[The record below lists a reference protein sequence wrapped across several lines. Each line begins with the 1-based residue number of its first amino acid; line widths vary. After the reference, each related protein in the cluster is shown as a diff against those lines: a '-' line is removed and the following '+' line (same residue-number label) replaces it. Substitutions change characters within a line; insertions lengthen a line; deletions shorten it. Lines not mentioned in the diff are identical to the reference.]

1 MSPHSTP
8 RSVKGI
14 LKSPIT
20 IPNSLNLGLSRGP
33 NSLTVA
39 FESADGAWFHRP
51 WKMTCSFR
59 YQIINVCVEKTI
71 TSSYSWL

>member
-20 IPNSLNLGLSRGP
+20 TPNSLNLGLSRGP

-39 FESADGAWFHRP
+39 FESADGAWFQ
-51 WKMTCSFR
+51 MTCSFR

-71 TSSYSWL
+71 TSSYS